1 MNSKLSNININ
12 AVKLFGIDVSF
23 LNYDEYLHLLKEGL
37 NERKQIIIN
46 YCNAN
51 TVRLVNKNQK
61 LLSIFSNSSIIHADG
76 IGIYLAAKLLCKQ
89 KIRRFNWTDY
99 ANLFLEECSAN
110 GWSIFFLGSDEKTL
124 EKMKYNLKVK
134 YPNLNVTGSLNGYDD
149 VNKNA
154 VEIINQSSPDI
165 LWVGMGTPKQ
175 EQWIIDNYKNLNS
188 IIIQSV
194 GGLFDFLAGSRLR
207 GPEIIRKIGFE
218 WLFRVLQH
226 PTKYFDRYILGIP
239 VFFYLLTKEK
249 FKNLLR

>member
-1 MNSKLSNININ
+1 MNSKLSDININ
-12 AVKLFGIDVSF
+12 AVKLFGIDISF
-23 LNYDEYLHLLKEGL
+23 PNFKEYLNLLSESLKVK
-37 NERKQIIIN
+37 KQIIVN

-51 TVRLVNKNQK
+51 TIRLVNKNQSI
-61 LLSIFSNSSIIHADG
+61 LSTLNCSSIIHADG
-76 IGIYLAAKLLCKQ
+76 TGIYLAAKLFSKQ
-89 KIRRFNWTDY
+89 KIVKFNWTDY
-99 ANLFLEECSAN
+99 AHIFLGECVKN

-134 YPNLNVTGSLNGYDD
+134 YPNLNVTGFLNGYDD

-175 EQWIIDNYKNLNS
+175 EQWIYDNYKNLNA

-207 GPEIIRKIGFE
+207 GPEIIRKMGFE
-218 WLFRVLQH
+218 WLIRVLQH